1 MNGWRRWR
9 RLQRRLDRDL
19 RRGLDAEHRDEPEH
33 DQPAPRWDPED
44 DRAPEPE
51 RHRPH
56 EHGRGHDHRERM
68 RAAIRARLRAHLRA
82 HRYWLAHHLHHP
94 GGLRHYFGAHLHR
107 RLFMWFGASIFLT
120 AASVSA
126 VMHLTGGRSP
136 GRGFAGLLI
145 AGVALWMVAG
155 KIARR
160 IARPL
165 SELVHVAKEIGAG
178 RLRARASVHPW
189 RIGEIDLLA
198 RAINDMAAR
207 IEQQIADQRELL
219 AGVSHE
225 IRTPLAR
232 IRVLLELGRQNGATP
247 ENFDELEREVIE
259 IDTLVGELLASARLD
274 FAALSPRPLD
284 GAEAARRALERAG
297 LGCGMLVLPPEGD
310 PLRFE
315 GDATLVARA
324 LANLLDNA
332 RRHGGG
338 ARTLRVGRSA
348 GFITFEVEDSGP
360 GFPSDG
366 KSKERAEGSLGLG
379 LVLVRRIA
387 DAHHG
392 SLTLANRAEGGA
404 RATIA
409 FPTAPSSG
417 PA

>member
-1 MNGWRRWR
+1 MRPRGRWR
-9 RLQRRLDRDL
+9 RHHD
-19 RRGLDAEHRDEPEH
+19 EHREL
-33 DQPAPRWDPED
+33 
-44 DRAPEPE
+44 
-51 RHRPH
+51 
-56 EHGRGHDHRERM
+56 M
-68 RAAIRARLRAHLRA
+68 KAALRARFRQHMRA

-94 GGLRHYFGAHLHR
+94 GGIRHYFGAHLHR

-126 VMHLTGGRSP
+126 VMHITGGRSP
-136 GRGFAGLLI
+136 GRGFMGLFI
-145 AGVALWMVAG
+145 AGIFLWLVAG

-178 RLRARASVHPW
+178 HLRARATIHPW

-198 RAINDMAAR
+198 RAINDMASR

-232 IRVLLELGRQNGATP
+232 IRVLLEIGRQSGATP
-247 ENFDELEREVIE
+247 ENLDELEREVIE

-284 GAEAARRALERAG
+284 GAEVARRALERAN
-297 LGCGMLVLPPEGD
+297 LSADMLVAPAD
-310 PLRFE
+310 PGTTLRFE

-338 ARTLRVGRSA
+338 AKGVSVGVRA
-348 GFITFEVEDSGP
+348 GFVTFDVEDAGP
-360 GFPSDG
+360 GFPSEG
-366 KSKERAEGSLGLG
+366 KNTERAEGSLGLG

-392 SLTLANRAEGGA
+392 SLTLANRSEGGA

-409 FPTAPSSG
+409 FPASS
-417 PA
+417 

>member
-1 MNGWRRWR
+1 M
-9 RLQRRLDRDL
+9 
-19 RRGLDAEHRDEPEH
+19 
-33 DQPAPRWDPED
+33 
-44 DRAPEPE
+44 
-51 RHRPH
+51 
-56 EHGRGHDHRERM
+56 
-68 RAAIRARLRAHLRA
+68 
-82 HRYWLAHHLHHP
+82 
-94 GGLRHYFGAHLHR
+94 
-107 RLFMWFGASIFLT
+107 
-120 AASVSA
+120 A
-126 VMHLTGGRSP
+126 VMHLSGGRSP
-136 GRGFAGLLI
+136 SRGFVGLFI

-178 RLRARASVHPW
+178 RLNARAPIHPW
-189 RIGEIDLLA
+189 RIGEIDLLS

-207 IEQQIADQRELL
+207 IEQQVADQRELL

-232 IRVLLELGRQNGATP
+232 IRLLLELGRQNGAKP
-247 ENFDELEREVIE
+247 ETFDELEREVIE

-284 GAEAARRALERAG
+284 GGEVASRALERAG
-297 LGCGMLVLPPEGD
+297 LPADMLVLPPATASEPGGT
-310 PLRFE
+310 LRFE

-332 RRHGGG
+332 RRHGAG
-338 ARTLRVGRSA
+338 ARTLRVACRA
-348 GFITFEVEDSGP
+348 GFVTFDVEDCGP

-366 KSKERAEGSLGLG
+366 KNTQRAEGSLGLG

-392 SLTLANRAEGGA
+392 SLTLANRPEGGA
-404 RATIA
+404 KVTIA
-409 FPTAPSSG
+409 FLATVPVAE
-417 PA
+417 A